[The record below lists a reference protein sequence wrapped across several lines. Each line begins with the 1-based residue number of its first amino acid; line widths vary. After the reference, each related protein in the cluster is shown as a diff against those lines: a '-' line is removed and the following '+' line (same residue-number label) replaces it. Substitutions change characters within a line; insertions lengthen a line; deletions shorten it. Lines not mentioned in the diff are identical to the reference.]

1 MYENPEIL
9 QNLRSKE
16 AQLQKITEK
25 HDELLDS
32 HFSLLRQ
39 FKGIARK
46 LKVIDPS
53 FSPNTESQ
61 EIMIDE
67 VFAKCFL
74 YLDKFQKSQAQKML
88 GQTQEFDK

>member
-1 MYENPEIL
+1 MLKSTETKLQEI
-9 QNLRSKE
+9 SK
-16 AQLQKITEK
+16 K
-25 HDELLDS
+25 HGELLDS

-46 LKVIDPS
+46 LKVIDPT
-53 FSPNTESQ
+53 FSPNTQSE

-74 YLDKFQKSQAQKML
+74 YLDKFQKNQAKKLLGKSQ
-88 GQTQEFDK
+88 